1 MIKEEGLQPC
11 FARHARLAAATRAA
25 CVALGCAL
33 FAPDAPSP
41 TVTAVRGPETQS
53 GGFDTGKL
61 VKHLRDK
68 YGVSITGGQDAVKG
82 KIFRVA
88 HLGYFDTFDILTS
101 VSRHR
106 DGARRPRREDFAR
119 LRNRRRASGVTGR
132 HLALQKSPDGS
143 LATLPTIS
151 FVEDPE
157 IAGLLPPAPSEL
169 SPGTVVGEYVVE
181 RKLGDGGMA
190 SVYGA
195 THPLIGKKAA
205 IKVMSPSL
213 SADAGAVA
221 RFALEARAVNA
232 IGHPNIVDV
241 FSFGR
246 LPDGRSY
253 FVMEWLPG
261 ETLYDR
267 MWKQHGPLPLNDVVN
282 VLDQICDALE
292 ATHDKGIIHRDL
304 KPANVFLCT
313 VRGRPDLV
321 KLLDF
326 GVAKLSHHDSSP
338 HWTSAG
344 CVVGTPEYISP
355 EQARGKDVDG
365 CTDLYSLGV
374 MAYEMVLGR
383 QPFISDNPADAI
395 QMHLCA
401 KPPRPSVLW
410 KRIPPPLERLL
421 LKLLEK
427 DPAARA
433 SLAEVRQAL
442 ATLRPMVT
450 QALDRIDDAPL
461 APLPPPRKRHAFRLA
476 IVAASFFAIAIAGYR
491 PSRSSEQQAA
501 RAAPPATAPMA
512 TKERTRA
519 TDPTASPPTAPAVVA
534 APASDAPAPAHPATH
549 RARRSRRDANYLLD
563 PFAH

>member
-1 MIKEEGLQPC
+1 
-11 FARHARLAAATRAA
+11 
-25 CVALGCAL
+25 
-33 FAPDAPSP
+33 
-41 TVTAVRGPETQS
+41 
-53 GGFDTGKL
+53 
-61 VKHLRDK
+61 
-68 YGVSITGGQDAVKG
+68 
-82 KIFRVA
+82 
-88 HLGYFDTFDILTS
+88 
-101 VSRHR
+101 
-106 DGARRPRREDFAR
+106 
-119 LRNRRRASGVTGR
+119 
-132 HLALQKSPDGS
+132 
-143 LATLPTIS
+143 
-151 FVEDPE
+151 VEDPDLDS
-157 IAGLLPPAPSEL
+157 LLPAPPSTIE
-169 SPGTVVGEYVVE
+169 PGTVVGEYVVE

-190 SVYGA
+190 TVYGA

-246 LPDGRSY
+246 LADGRSY

-261 ETLYDR
+261 ETLYER
-267 MWKQHGPLPLNDVVN
+267 MWKQHGPLPLNEVVN

-304 KPANVFLCT
+304 KPANVFLCP
-313 VRGRPDLV
+313 VRGRQDLV

-326 GVAKLSHHDSSP
+326 GVAKLTHHDSSP
-338 HWTSAG
+338 RWTSAG
-344 CVVGTPEYISP
+344 CVVGTPEYIAP

-365 CTDLYSLGV
+365 RTDLYSLGV

-401 KPPRPSVLW
+401 KPPRPSLLW
-410 KRIPPPLERLL
+410 KAIPPRLGTLL

-427 DPAARA
+427 DPAQRA
-433 SLAEVRQAL
+433 TLAEVR
-442 ATLRPMVT
+442 ATLAVLRPVVT
-450 QALDRIDDAPL
+450 QALDRVDDAPPPD
-461 APLPPPRKRHAFRLA
+461 APLPGRRTRHALGLA
-476 IVAASFFAIAIAGYR
+476 VVAVSFLALAIAGYR
-491 PSRSSEQQAA
+491 PSKLRAHETAAATATTAPVADKEPLAPA
-501 RAAPPATAPMA
+501 RAIPPAAP
-512 TKERTRA
+512 TL
-519 TDPTASPPTAPAVVA
+519 A
-534 APASDAPAPAHPATH
+534 APAPPEHSTPARPSPH